1 MKFVNRLSNNK
12 KNPNPNPN
20 LDSSEVLKIRNHAI
34 NEQHGYTNN
43 NHHESSNNEFQ
54 YLKTSTKPIK
64 TIQSIDKE
72 IEETKNAIATT
83 PASHR
88 TKRIQLLKKLNQLY
102 DEKEKLEYKKNKT
115 HLTNNDDL
123 SK

>member
-1 MKFVNRLSNNK
+1 MKPVKRSSK
-12 KNPNPNPN
+12 KNQNTNPN

-34 NEQHGYTNN
+34 NEQHDYTNN
-43 NHHESSNNEFQ
+43 SHHESRNNAFQ
-54 YLKTSTKPIK
+54 HLKTSTKPIK
-64 TIQSIDKE
+64 SIQSIDEE
-72 IEETKNAIATT
+72 IRETKNAIDTT

-88 TKRIQLLKKLNQLY
+88 AKRIQLLKKLNQLY
-102 DEKEKLEYKKNKT
+102 DEKEKLESKKTKN